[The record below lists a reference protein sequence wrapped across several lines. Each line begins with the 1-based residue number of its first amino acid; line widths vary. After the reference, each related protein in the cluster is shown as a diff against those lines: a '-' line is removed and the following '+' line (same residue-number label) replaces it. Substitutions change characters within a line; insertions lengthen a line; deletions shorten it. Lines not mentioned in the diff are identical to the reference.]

1 MEEQLTQKDLE
12 DFKNMLMEALCENQ
26 EVKNSVKES
35 VPDYLKPYAHINPYA
50 PDALEQ
56 IETVT
61 KIMHPE
67 TVPAHPAWVQR
78 LIDVGLVDTDGKTVI
93 ANSLETVAAA
103 IRDNEGIVITP
114 NHLKRLVKSKDG
126 KQYSLAQ
133 IKDVLSTVNG
143 KK

>member
-56 IETVT
+56 IESIT

-67 TVPAHPAWVQR
+67 T
-78 LIDVGLVDTDGKTVI
+78 G
-93 ANSLETVAAA
+93 
-103 IRDNEGIVITP
+103 
-114 NHLKRLVKSKDG
+114 
-126 KQYSLAQ
+126 
-133 IKDVLSTVNG
+133 
-143 KK
+143 